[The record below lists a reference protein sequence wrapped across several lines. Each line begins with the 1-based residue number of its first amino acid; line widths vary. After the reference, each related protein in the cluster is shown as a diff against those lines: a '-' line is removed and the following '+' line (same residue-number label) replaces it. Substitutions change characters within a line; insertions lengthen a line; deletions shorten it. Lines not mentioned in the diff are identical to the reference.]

1 MSEKKPSSTIRVS
14 FGSGRDGAGQTGRG
28 DSFLSAELDDR
39 EDGPNGGNTQFT
51 PGGTAYFL
59 IHKGKNVTIDA
70 VDSSAGSTSYG
81 TTITYVKEEEIVFEG
96 EDTAS
101 LSMPS
106 KGVVGVT
113 WLGRD
118 LGGLTLGEDKQTV
131 KAGSAGVA
139 VAKVRHTVDAIQGSL
154 TSPASIGGVTDFSIA
169 VVITGTVAA
178 SE

>member
-14 FGSGRDGAGQTGRG
+14 FGSGRDGAGQTGQG
-28 DSFLSAELDDR
+28 DSYLSAELDDR

-70 VDSSAGSTSYG
+70 VDSSAGSASYG
-81 TTITYVKEEEIVFEG
+81 STVNYAKEDEIVFDG

-106 KGVVGVT
+106 KGIISTT
-113 WLGRD
+113 WLGRS
-118 LGGLTLGEDKQTV
+118 LGGLTLGADGQTV
-131 KAGSAGVA
+131 TAGSKGVA
-139 VAKVRHTVDAIQGSL
+139 VARVKHTVEAIQGSL
-154 TSPASIGGVTDFSIA
+154 TSPASIAGVTDFSIA